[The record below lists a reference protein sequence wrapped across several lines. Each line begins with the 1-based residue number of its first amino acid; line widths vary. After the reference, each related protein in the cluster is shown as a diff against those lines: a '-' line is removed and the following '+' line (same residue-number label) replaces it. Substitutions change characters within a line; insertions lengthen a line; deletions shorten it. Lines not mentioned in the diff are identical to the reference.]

1 MSLDSVEFRRIMG
14 HLVTGVTVVTTTD
27 PENGQPCGL
36 TANAV
41 ASVSLKP
48 LLVLACVE
56 RGADTHDSIER
67 AGVFAVNVL
76 REQDERVSRR
86 FSAWEVDA
94 KFEGMAFHGE
104 VTGAPVLDD
113 ALAWVD
119 CRVYA
124 AYDGGDHTIYVGE
137 VQGGDAGMGSPL
149 LYYRGGYGRFVP

>member
-1 MSLDSVEFRRIMG
+1 MGLDSSEFRRIMG
-14 HLVTGVTVVTTTD
+14 HLVTGVTVVTATD

-41 ASVSLKP
+41 TSVSLDP
-48 LLVLACVE
+48 ALVLACVE
-56 RGADTHDSIER
+56 RGADTHDCI
-67 AGVFAVNVL
+67 AINVL

-86 FSAWEVDA
+86 FAAWEVDA
-94 KFEGMAFHGE
+94 KFQGVAFHAE

-119 CRVYA
+119 CKVYA
-124 AYDGGDHTIYVGE
+124 AYDGGDHTIYVGA
-137 VQGGDAGMGSPL
+137 VQSGDAGMGSPL